1 MASAP
6 GAYGENTP
14 GLSQPNYLSNLDH
27 MTGFQTHDGTKQEA
41 GEKDM
46 SMYSYS
52 KVSRD
57 LKEESFLMR
66 QLRDYQLASKT

>member
-1 MASAP
+1 
-6 GAYGENTP
+6 
-14 GLSQPNYLSNLDH
+14 